1 MNVRIRILTPDPE
14 RGLRRLVERR
24 LRLRLGRWS
33 NRLGRITVRIE
44 DLALLDGGPDT
55 ICSIRVQLLDSSKAI
70 RRSTGDV
77 DVINAIEYAIDGIGR
92 SIDRQLGMKA
102 RESAGRGSARTG
114 VGVDGAGVANSAR
127 R

>member
-1 MNVRIRILTPDPE
+1 MNVRIRILTPDPV

-44 DLALLDGGPDT
+44 DLALLNGGPGKV
-55 ICSIRVQLLDSSKAI
+55 CSIRVQLLDSSKAI
-70 RRSTGDV
+70 RRSTGDG
-77 DVINAIEYAIDGIGR
+77 DVMNAIEYTIDGVGR

-102 RESAGRGSARTG
+102 GESAGRGS
-114 VGVDGAGVANSAR
+114 VGAGVGIEGAAVANSGR

>member
-1 MNVRIRILTPDPE
+1 MNVRIRILTPDPA
-14 RGLRRLVERR
+14 RGLRRRVERR

-44 DLALLDGGPDT
+44 DLALLNGGPSKV
-55 ICSIRVQLLDSSKAI
+55 CSIRVQLLDSSKAI

-77 DVINAIEYAIDGIGR
+77 DVINAIEYTIDGIGR

-102 RESAGRGSARTG
+102 ENRPGTDPPVQVSAEGASVASSGRR
-114 VGVDGAGVANSAR
+114 
-127 R
+127 